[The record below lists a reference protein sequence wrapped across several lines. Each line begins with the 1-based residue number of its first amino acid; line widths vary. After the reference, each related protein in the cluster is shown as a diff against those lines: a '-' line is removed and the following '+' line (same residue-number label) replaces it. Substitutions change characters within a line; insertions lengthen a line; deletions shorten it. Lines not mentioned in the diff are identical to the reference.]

1 MKKKPGFE
9 MRDVCGEKV
18 IIATGIEN
26 VDFCKMIAMNE
37 SAAYLWETLAENEF
51 DAQTLAD
58 LLCSEYQVD
67 KATALADANQ
77 LVEHWLECGLIE
89 D

>member
-26 VDFCKMIAMNE
+26 VDFCKMIALNE
-37 SAAYLWETLAENEF
+37 SAAYLWESLNDKDF
-51 DAQTLAD
+51 DTQILAD
-58 LLCSEYQVD
+58 LLCSEYEVD
-67 KATALADANQ
+67 STTALADAKK
-77 LVEHWLECGLIE
+77 VAESWLECGIVE
-89 D
+89 N

>member
-26 VDFCKMIAMNE
+26 VDFCKMIALNE
-37 SAAYLWETLAENEF
+37 SAAYLWESLNDKDF
-51 DAQTLAD
+51 DTQTLAD
-58 LLCSEYQVD
+58 LLCSEYEVD
-67 KATALADANQ
+67 STTALSDAKK
-77 LVEHWLECGLIE
+77 VAESWLECGIVE
-89 D
+89 N

>member
-26 VDFCKMIAMNE
+26 VDFCKMIALNE
-37 SAAYLWETLAENEF
+37 SAAYLWESLNDKDF
-51 DAQTLAD
+51 DTQTLAD
-58 LLCSEYQVD
+58 LLCCEYEVD
-67 KATALADANQ
+67 STTALADAKK
-77 LVEHWLECGLIE
+77 VAESWLECGIVE
-89 D
+89 N